1 MRRSLRDSIVGFS
14 LLGGILIFT
23 FFSFWLR
30 GVRLSSKNW
39 YLFAEFNN
47 ASGLSKKSPVT
58 YRGILVGS
66 IEDILF
72 TNESIKAK
80 IVLNN
85 PEIIL
90 PKPAFARVVTNSFL
104 GGDVQ
109 VALETSEKIISK
121 NIAKPTS
128 EKCDAKLIICQGDT
142 ITGKQLSSLSNI
154 TNRLSQILKVSN
166 QENLIENIV
175 ASIDQFDKTQENLDE
190 LIYLSKQ
197 EILRIKPLINEIT
210 IAADHLNNILST
222 IDDKETLNDIK
233 LTINSARSIS
243 SKIDDI
249 SDDFIKLKEDKEL
262 IKSIRDLTIGLSKFL
277 NEIYP

>member
-23 FFSFWLR
+23 SFSFWLK
-30 GVRLSSKNW
+30 GVKLSSKNW
-39 YLFAEFNN
+39 HLFAEFNN

-90 PKPAFARVVTNSFL
+90 SRPAFARVVTNSFL

-109 VALETSEKIISK
+109 VAIETSGKTIPK

-128 EKCDAKLIICQGDT
+128 ERCNSKLIVCQGDS

-154 TNRLSQILKVSN
+154 TNTLNQLLKESN

-175 ASIDQFDKTQENLDE
+175 TSIDQFDRTQENLDE

-197 EILRIKPLINEIT
+197 EILRVKPLIEEIT
-210 IAADHLNNILST
+210 IAANYLNNILST
-222 IDDKETLNDIK
+222 INDEETLNDIK
-233 LTINSARSIS
+233 LTINNARSIS
-243 SKIDDI
+243 SKIDNM
-249 SDDFIKLKEDKEL
+249 SDDFENLTNDKEL

>member
-23 FFSFWLR
+23 FFTFWLR
-30 GVRLSSKNW
+30 GIRLSSKNW
-39 YLFAEFNN
+39 YLFAEFSN

-80 IVLNN
+80 IVINN

-109 VALETSEKIISK
+109 VALETSEKTIPKKIS
-121 NIAKPTS
+121 NPIS
-128 EKCDAKLIICQGDT
+128 DECNSKLIICQGDI

-154 TNRLSQILKVSN
+154 TNKISQLLKESN
-166 QENLIENIV
+166 QENLIENLIN
-175 ASIDQFDKTQENLDE
+175 SIDQFDSTQENLDE

-197 EILRIKPLINEIT
+197 EILRVKPLINEIT
-210 IAADHLNNILST
+210 IAANNLNDILST
-222 IDDKETLNDIK
+222 INNKETLNDIK
-233 LTINSARSIS
+233 VTINSARSIS
-243 SKIDDI
+243 SKINAM
-249 SDDFIKLKEDKEL
+249 SDDFEKLTTDKEL
-262 IKSIRDLTIGLSKFL
+262 TKSLRDLTIGLSKFL

>member
-14 LLGGILIFT
+14 LLGGILVFT

-30 GVRLSSKNW
+30 GVKIASKNW
-39 YLFAEFNN
+39 HLFAEFNN
-47 ASGLSKKSPVT
+47 ASGLSKRSPVT

-66 IEDILF
+66 IEEILF
-72 TNESIKAK
+72 TNDSIKAK

-85 PEIIL
+85 PDIIL

-109 VALETSEKIISK
+109 VALETSEKTIPK
-121 NIAKPTS
+121 NTAKATS
-128 EKCDAKLIICQGDT
+128 EKCDNKLIICQGDT

-154 TNRLSQILKVSN
+154 TNRINQILKESN
-166 QENLIENIV
+166 QENLIENV
-175 ASIDQFDKTQENLDE
+175 VNSIDQFDRTQANLDE

-197 EILRIKPLINEIT
+197 EILRVEPLIAEIIT
-210 IAADHLNNILST
+210 AAGHLNNILSSV
-222 IDDKETLNDIK
+222 DDEETLKDIK
-233 LTINSARSIS
+233 LTINAAKSIS
-243 SKIDDI
+243 GKFDNMT
-249 SDDFIKLKEDKEL
+249 DDFEKLMKDKEL
-262 IKSIRDLTIGLSKFL
+262 TKSIRDLTVGLSKFL

>member
-14 LLGGILIFT
+14 LLGGILVFT

-30 GVRLSSKNW
+30 GVKLSSKNW
-39 YLFAEFNN
+39 FLFAEFSN

-85 PEIIL
+85 PDIVL
-90 PKPAFARVVTNSFL
+90 PKPAFAKVVTNSFL

-109 VALETSEKIISK
+109 VALETSGKTLPKDIEKPI
-121 NIAKPTS
+121 S
-128 EKCDAKLIICQGDT
+128 EKCDSKLIICQGDT

-154 TNRLSQILKVSN
+154 TNRLNQILKESN
-166 QENLIENIV
+166 QENLIENV
-175 ASIDQFDKTQENLDE
+175 VNSMDQFDRTQENLDE

-197 EILRIKPLINEIT
+197 EILRVKPLINEIT
-210 IAADHLNNILST
+210 IGVEHLNNILST
-222 IDDKETLNDIK
+222 INDDETLSDIK
-233 LTINSARSIS
+233 LTINASKSIS
-243 SKIDDI
+243 KKIDGM
-249 SDDFIKLKEDKEL
+249 SDDFGELMRDKEL
-262 IKSIRDLTIGLSKFL
+262 TKSIRDLTIGLSKFL
-277 NEIYP
+277 NELYP

>member
-14 LLGGILIFT
+14 LLGGILVFT

-39 YLFAEFNN
+39 HLFAEFNN

-109 VALETSEKIISK
+109 VALETSEKSIPNNIS
-121 NIAKPTS
+121 KPTS
-128 EKCDAKLIICQGDT
+128 DKCNTKLIICEGDT

-154 TNRLSQILKVSN
+154 TNKISQLLKESN

-175 ASIDQFDKTQENLDE
+175 KSIDQFDRTQENLDE
-190 LIYLSKQ
+190 LIFLSKQ
-197 EILRIKPLINEIT
+197 EILRVEPLIKEIT
-210 IAADHLNNILST
+210 IAANHLNNILSA
-222 IDDKETLNDIK
+222 IDNKETLDDIK
-233 LTINSARSIS
+233 FSINSARSIS
-243 SKIDDI
+243 GKINDM
-249 SDDFIKLKEDKEL
+249 SDDFEKLTKDKEL
-262 IKSIRDLTIGLSKFL
+262 TKSIRDLTIGLSKFL

>member
-90 PKPAFARVVTNSFL
+90 PRPAFARVVTNSFL

-109 VALETSEKIISK
+109 VALETSERAIPKD
-121 NIAKPTS
+121 IAKPTS
-128 EKCDAKLIICQGDT
+128 DQCDTKVIICQGDT

-154 TNRLSQILKVSN
+154 TNKISQLLKVSN

-175 ASIDQFDKTQENLDE
+175 KSIDQFDKTQENLDE
-190 LIYLSKQ
+190 LIFLSKQ
-197 EILRIKPLINEIT
+197 EILRVKPLIQEIT
-210 IAADHLNNILST
+210 VAANHLNSILST

-233 LTINSARSIS
+233 LTINAAKSIS
-243 SKIDDI
+243 GKLVDM
-249 SDDFIKLKEDKEL
+249 SDDFEKLTNDKEL
-262 IKSIRDLTIGLSKFL
+262 TKSIRDLTIGLSKFF

>member
-14 LLGGILIFT
+14 LLGGIFIFA
-23 FFSFWLR
+23 FFSVWLR
-30 GVRLSSKNW
+30 GVKLSSKNW
-39 YLFAEFNN
+39 HLFAEFNN

-109 VALETSEKIISK
+109 VALETSEKEIPK

-128 EKCDAKLIICQGDT
+128 ENCDARLIICQGDI

-154 TNRLSQILKVSN
+154 TNKISQLLKESN

-175 ASIDQFDKTQENLDE
+175 KSMDQFDKTQENLDE
-190 LIYLSKQ
+190 LIFLSKQ
-197 EILRIKPLINEIT
+197 EILRVEPLIKEIT
-210 IAADHLNNILST
+210 IAANHLNNILST
-222 IDDKETLNDIK
+222 IDNEETLNDIK
-233 LTINSARSIS
+233 STINTARSFS
-243 SKIDDI
+243 SKISNMTNDLE
-249 SDDFIKLKEDKEL
+249 KLAKDKEL
-262 IKSIRDLTIGLSKFL
+262 TKAIRDLTIGLSKFL